1 MHRGIL
7 HYESDSKLNVG
18 EKYKTYNRFLGL
30 KFSTLFIFLGENFFR
45 ALYNLI
51 TPDIDFFTPLTI
63 ISISKP

>member
-30 KFSTLFIFLGENFFR
+30 KFSTLFIFLARISFGPSIT
-45 ALYNLI
+45 LLPQILI
-51 TPDIDFFTPLTI
+51 FYTAHHYQHF
-63 ISISKP
+63 